1 MPTNASVE
9 RTLTELDVARLK
21 KLRGGQLPDD
31 LADNVK
37 FSDQVASQDIASDVV
52 TMNSQVELR
61 DLRSQTRQKLTIC
74 YPVDAEPSRGF
85 ISVLSPVGAS
95 LLGLQ
100 VGAVARWQSPIG
112 EPCAAEVLAILF
124 QPEASGDYTT

>member
-1 MPTNASVE
+1 MPTNASIE

-74 YPVDAEPSRGF
+74 YPVDASRRQPAGPAGGCRGP
-85 ISVLSPVGAS
+85 L
-95 LLGLQ
+95 
-100 VGAVARWQSPIG
+100 AVSHW
-112 EPCAAEVLAILF
+112 
-124 QPEASGDYTT
+124 